1 MVRLMWHEYIAY
13 FIIVVAFCWVGRRV
27 YRFIRHPEDSSACA
41 SCTADCK
48 LRGLKRPTR
57 KEKQRNCTKK
67 EENAHK

>member
-1 MVRLMWHEYIAY
+1 MWHEYIAY
-13 FIIVVAFCWVGRRV
+13 FIIAAAFCWAVRRI
-27 YRFIRHPEDSSACA
+27 YRFIRDPEDTSACA

-57 KEKQRNCTKK
+57 KEKQRNCTKN

>member
-1 MVRLMWHEYIAY
+1 MWHEYIAY
-13 FIIVVAFCWVGRRV
+13 FIIVVAFCWAGRRI
-27 YRFIRHPEDSSACA
+27 YRAIRHPEDASACA